1 MNTYTKILLCF
12 LLVSMSNITWAK
24 FPVQKYWIF
33 FKDKPH
39 TTAAIGSDAWLDAE
53 VFNGYKLLV
62 QYFGKTETESA
73 WLNAI
78 TAYLTQENVKK
89 IETFTFVDY
98 IRPVAVFSQKEYHA
112 YTKKTSGILGND
124 PKKYIEEQEK
134 DAKKLT
140 PKDYGITYTQNALTK
155 ITELHKLG
163 YTGKG
168 IRICVMDGGFPYVNE
183 NPYFERLRK
192 KKRIIKTYDFV
203 EKEEN
208 VYNEANE
215 HGSEVLSTIAGY
227 IEGAFIGGA
236 FDAEFLLARTED
248 ARSETRAEED
258 NWVAGAEW
266 AFKNGARIIT
276 SSLGYTRFDD
286 KTGYEYKDLNG
297 KVSPASKAATL
308 AVRRG
313 MIVLVSAGN
322 EGDNSWHYISTPA
335 DADSVI
341 SVGAVDADNWRTSFS
356 SYGPTADKRIKPDVM
371 SMGGGV
377 AVSKGKKGEDYVDGT
392 SFACPLTAAAVAC
405 LLQSKPNATWKE
417 IYTALTSTA
426 DQHFSPD
433 SSHGYGVINSYRAY
447 HKLNNINPKSE
458 DTLNIVKKPIYIKPV
473 YKKSIKGF
481 EVMLC
486 FYVPQEIST
495 DKIRVS
501 MEDSGGNV
509 VSENI
514 LGPED
519 KVRPGRNMVVLNKPA
534 LMRLSKIANQ
544 KQNNEVIL
552 RLWSDNKEL
561 GSYNFKEK

>member
-1 MNTYTKILLCF
+1 MTTYKKALLSIF
-12 LLVSMSNITWAK
+12 LLTVSIITHAK
-24 FPVQKYWIF
+24 SPVQKYWIF

-39 TTAAIGSDAWLDAE
+39 TTAANGSGAWLDAE
-53 VFNGYKLLV
+53 VFSGYKFLI
-62 QYFGKTETESA
+62 QYCGKIETESA
-73 WLNAI
+73 WLNAV
-78 TAYLTQENVKK
+78 TAYLSEENLKK
-89 IETFTFVDY
+89 VQTLTFVQN
-98 IRPVAVFSQKEYHA
+98 IRPVAKLLQSDYKEDNR
-112 YTKKTSGILGND
+112 KRKNIFGNE

-134 DAKKLT
+134 NARKLA
-140 PKDYGITYTQNALTK
+140 PKDYGIAYTQNALTK

-203 EKEEN
+203 EKDEN

-215 HGSEVLSTIAGY
+215 HGSEVLSTIGGY
-227 IEGAFIGGA
+227 IEGMLIGGA

-266 AFKNGARIIT
+266 AFKNGAKIIT

-297 KVSPASKAATL
+297 KVSPVSKAATL

-341 SVGAVDADNWRTSFS
+341 SVGAVDPDNWRTSFS
-356 SYGPTADKRIKPDVM
+356 SYGPTSDKRIKPDVM
-371 SMGGGV
+371 SMGGSV

-405 LLQSKPNATWKE
+405 LLQSNPKATWKE
-417 IYTALTSTA
+417 VYTAITSTA
-426 DQHFSPD
+426 DQYFSPD
-433 SSHGYGVINSYRAY
+433 SSHGYGVINAYRAY
-447 HKLNNINPKSE
+447 YRLNNINDKPT
-458 DTLNIVKKPIYIKPV
+458 DTLNIVKKPLFIKPV

-481 EVMLC
+481 EVFLC
-486 FYVPQEIST
+486 FYLPENT
-495 DKIRVS
+495 PMDKVRIS

-509 VSENI
+509 STENI
-514 LGPED
+514 LDPEYQL
-519 KVRPGRNMVVLNKPA
+519 RLGRNMCVINKPT

-552 RLWSDNKEL
+552 RLWINDKEL
-561 GSYNFKEK
+561 GNYNFTDK

>member
-1 MNTYTKILLCF
+1 MKTCKV
-12 LLVSMSNITWAK
+12 LVCLFFICLSVAHWAK
-24 FPVQKYWIF
+24 PTVQKYWIF

-39 TTAAIGSDAWLDAE
+39 TVEKVNSDLWLDADI
-53 VFNGYKLLV
+53 FNGYKREIE
-62 QYFGKTETESA
+62 KWSKIENESK
-73 WLNAI
+73 WLNAV
-78 TAYLTQENVKK
+78 TVYLAPGEVELIKK
-89 IETFTFVDY
+89 LYFVQSVH
-98 IRPVAVFSQKEYHA
+98 PVATITQTEYKNYQK
-112 YTKKTSGILGND
+112 KSKPVIKNNL

-168 IRICVMDGGFPYVNE
+168 IRICVMDGGFPHVDE

-208 VYNEANE
+208 VYNETNE

-227 IEGAFIGGA
+227 IEGSFIGGA

-266 AFKNGARIIT
+266 AYKNGARIIS

-297 KVSPASKAATL
+297 KVSPVSRAATL
-308 AVRRG
+308 AARRG
-313 MIVLVSAGN
+313 IIVLISAGN
-322 EGDNSWHYISTPA
+322 EGDNGWHYISTPA

-341 SVGAVDADNWRTSFS
+341 SVGAVDPDNWRTSFS

-371 SMGGGV
+371 SMGGNV
-377 AVSKGKKGEDYVDGT
+377 AVAKGKKGEDYVDGT
-392 SFACPLTAAAVAC
+392 SFACPLTTAVVAC

-417 IYTALTSTA
+417 IYIALTSTA
-426 DQHFSPD
+426 DQAFSPD
-433 SSHGYGVINSYRAY
+433 SSHGYGVINAYRAY
-447 HKLNNINPKSE
+447 HALHKLELKNP
-458 DTLNIVKKPIYIKPV
+458 DTLNVVKNPIYIKPV

-481 EVMLC
+481 EIMLC
-486 FYVPQEIST
+486 FYLPENAPL
-495 DKIRVS
+495 DKIRIS
-501 MEDSGGNV
+501 MEDSLGNLI
-509 VSENI
+509 SDNI
-514 LGPED
+514 LSGED
-519 KVRPGRNMVVLNKPA
+519 RLRLGRNMFPISKAA
-534 LMRLSKIANQ
+534 LIRLSKIVNQ
-544 KQNNEVIL
+544 KENNEAIL
-552 RLWSDNKEL
+552 RLWIDGKEF
-561 GSYNFKEK
+561 GNYRFKDK

>member
-1 MNTYTKILLCF
+1 MNTYIRTLLCF
-12 LLVSMSNITWAK
+12 LLVSMSNNIWAK
-24 FPVQKYWIF
+24 SSVQKYWIF
-33 FKDKPH
+33 FKEKPH
-39 TTAAIGSDAWLDAE
+39 TTASIHSDAWLDTD
-53 VFNGYKLLV
+53 VFNGYKLLIE
-62 QYFGKTETESA
+62 YFGKIETESA
-73 WLNAI
+73 WLNAV
-78 TAYLTQENVKK
+78 TAYLTEENVKK
-89 IETFTFVDY
+89 IQTFTFVQS
-98 IRPVAVFSQKEYHA
+98 IRLVAVFSQEEYKKY
-112 YTKKTSGILGND
+112 YTKRKNIFGND

-134 DAKKLT
+134 DVKKLT
-140 PKDYGITYTQNALTK
+140 PKDYGISHTQNALTK

-192 KKRIIKTYDFV
+192 KKRILKTYDFV

-208 VYNEANE
+208 VYNETNE
-215 HGSEVLSTIAGY
+215 HGSEVLSTIGGY
-227 IEGAFIGGA
+227 IEGMFIGGA

-297 KVSPASKAATL
+297 KVSPASRAATL

-371 SMGGGV
+371 SMGGNV
-377 AVSKGKKGEDYVDGT
+377 AVAKGKKGEGYVDGT
-392 SFACPLTAAAVAC
+392 SFACPLTTAAVAC

-426 DQHFSPD
+426 DQYFSPD
-433 SSHGYGVINSYRAY
+433 SSHGYGVINAYRAY
-447 HKLNNINPKSE
+447 YYLNNINEPPK
-458 DTLNIVKKPIYIKPV
+458 DTLNILKKPIYIKPV
-473 YKKSIKGF
+473 YVKKIKGF

-486 FYVPQEIST
+486 FYVPKDVSI
-495 DKIRVS
+495 DKIRIS
-501 MEDSGGNV
+501 MEDSGGNIA
-509 VSENI
+509 SESI
-514 LGPED
+514 LEPED
-519 KVRPGRNMVVLNKPA
+519 KIRLGRNMLVMNKPT

-561 GSYNFKEK
+561 GNYNFKEK

>member
-1 MNTYTKILLCF
+1 MTCIFCTC
-12 LLVSMSNITWAK
+12 LVTIQWAK
-24 FPVQKYWIF
+24 TPIQKYWIF

-39 TTAAIGSDAWLDAE
+39 ITAKTYSDIWLDAD
-53 VFNGYKLLV
+53 VFNDYKH
-62 QYFGKTETESA
+62 QIEQWGRIETESA
-73 WLNAI
+73 WLNAVTI
-78 TAYLTQENVKK
+78 YLTPDKVKY
-89 IETFTFVDY
+89 IEQFTFVQDV
-98 IRPVAVFSQKEYHA
+98 RPVAVITQNEYKA
-112 YTKKTSGILGND
+112 YKNKVKPTLQHDT

-134 DAKKLT
+134 DVKKLT

-208 VYNEANE
+208 VYNETNE

-227 IEGAFIGGA
+227 IEGSFIGGA

-266 AFKNGARIIT
+266 AYKNGARIIS

-297 KVSPASKAATL
+297 KVSPVSRAATL

-313 MIVLVSAGN
+313 IIVLISAGN
-322 EGDNSWHYISTPA
+322 EGDNGWHYISTPA

-341 SVGAVDADNWRTSFS
+341 SVGAVDPDNWRTSFS

-371 SMGGGV
+371 SMGGSV

-392 SFACPLTAAAVAC
+392 SFACPLTTAAVAC
-405 LLQSKPNATWKE
+405 LLQSNPNATWKE
-417 IYTALTSTA
+417 IYTALITTA

-433 SSHGYGVINSYRAY
+433 SSHGYGVVNAYRAY
-447 HKLNNINPKSE
+447 HVLNKINSKPK
-458 DTLNIVKKPIYIKPV
+458 DTLDIVKKPIYIKPV

-481 EVMLC
+481 EIMLC
-486 FYVPQEIST
+486 FYLPENTSV
-495 DKIRVS
+495 DKVRIS
-501 MEDSGGNV
+501 MEDNAGNI

-514 LGPED
+514 ISPED
-519 KVRPGRNMVVLNKPA
+519 KLRLGRNMFVLNKVA

-544 KQNNEVIL
+544 KQNNEAIL
-552 RLWSDNKEL
+552 RLWIDNKEF
-561 GSYNFKEK
+561 GKYNFKDK